1 MPHYHIRRQRD
12 MRLYV
17 YIHRTTDFA
26 RRGDAQKA
34 TPLSSQKIKER
45 EEFAGEY
52 IYTHFVGDG
61 DGRVVVD
68 GGHDQF
74 VDQLEGLFGRL
85 LLLGVGGR
93 RGHGHRRPVVGRRQR
108 GRHRGQHQGGHG
120 CEHPTAVGAV
130 VLLLLRLLVVQL
142 LLLLEV
148 VERRLEDIGGQSGCC
163 CCWAHWV
170 IHFADEGSRVG

>member
-1 MPHYHIRRQRD
+1 M
-12 MRLYV
+12 L
-17 YIHRTTDFA
+17 
-26 RRGDAQKA
+26 
-34 TPLSSQKIKER
+34 
-45 EEFAGEY
+45 
-52 IYTHFVGDG
+52 YTHFVDDG

-74 VDQLEGLFGRL
+74 VDRLEGLFGRV
-85 LLLGVGGR
+85 LLGEGAGL

-108 GRHRGQHQGGHG
+108 GRHRGQHQGGHC
-120 CEHPTAVGAV
+120 CEHPAAVGAV
-130 VLLLLRLLVVQL
+130 LRLLLVVQ

-163 CCWAHWV
+163 CCRAHWV